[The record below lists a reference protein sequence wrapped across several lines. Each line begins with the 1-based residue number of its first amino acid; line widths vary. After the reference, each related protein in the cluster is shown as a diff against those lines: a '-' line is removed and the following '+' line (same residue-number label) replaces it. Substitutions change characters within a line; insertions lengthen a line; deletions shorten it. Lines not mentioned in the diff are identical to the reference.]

1 LRTTC
6 LFGSTCCEL
15 FDANFSMH
23 FSIFCTSVYFL
34 KVISKFLNLIFLGQ
48 NTFLFLFFGLK
59 IWIHI
64 FCIIGEYLS
73 IDGELPSSRYWFE
86 VFKVPKTLSSSLK
99 LKCTYNFLI
108 VRKISFQ
115 ELSSA
120 FTILWPTKPKDPYQ
134 GKNVFNNWIYSLLY

>member
-1 LRTTC
+1 LLTTC

-59 IWIHI
+59 IWIHF
-64 FCIIGEYLS
+64 FCIVGEYLS
-73 IDGELPSSRYWFE
+73 PDGELSSSIYSFE
-86 VFKVPKTLSSSLK
+86 VFKVQKTLSSSPK

-115 ELSSA
+115 GFNSA
-120 FTILWPTKPKDPYQ
+120 FTILWPIKHKDPYQ
-134 GKNVFNNWIYSLLY
+134 GKNLINNWIYSLLY